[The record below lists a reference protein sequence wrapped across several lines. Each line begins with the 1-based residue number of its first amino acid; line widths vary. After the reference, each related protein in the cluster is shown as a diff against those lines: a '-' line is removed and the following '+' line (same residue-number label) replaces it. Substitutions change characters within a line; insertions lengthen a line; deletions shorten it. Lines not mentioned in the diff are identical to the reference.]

1 MKAFIS
7 ERDTQRKT
15 LPRDSDATKKRF
27 SDINVNTYPGKFAFK
42 AEKGITVNA
51 DNATNTLQQRSQR
64 PLVPEFPREPRNTH
78 PLVHSVNSFIE
89 RIKERNPRDED
100 QI

>member
-1 MKAFIS
+1 V
-7 ERDTQRKT
+7 RGTQRKT
-15 LPRDSDATKKRF
+15 LPRDGDATKKRF
-27 SDINVNTYPGKFAFK
+27 SDINVKTYPGKFAFK

-51 DNATNTLQQRSQR
+51 DNATQQRSQR
-64 PLVPEFPREPRNTH
+64 PPVPEFPREPRNTH